1 MHFYR
6 LFTAFVLSLLA
17 MAVVPLCYC
26 LTIID
31 RHNPNDRVRIEI
43 NEGTDSQGVSQWQL
57 SLLLPKGFNDRKSI
71 LCFKAPVVPADSSS
85 IALLVTT
92 DLSDYCYQI
101 VIVTGEQ
108 TRVFHGISK
117 RASESGT
124 RVRLKSTTANR
135 PELTSVT
142 SNQPVKPHTA
152 PLTLLIYSDNITES
166 VLETR
171 QTRNNTLAMTGDKL
185 AGNTDFSAGGDEGFS
200 YSPPPPWGGDGRP
213 SGLFDIDLVI
223 LKPVINWL
231 MSMGKDS
238 SSFEEQPSPARLK
251 MTRINADGSSS
262 DAVITLGWLDFLDIE
277 QLTDVNFW
285 NTLFQRA
292 ATSCPD
298 SESLQWQLGCL
309 KRFLEYT
316 ALKTDHA
323 GGLKAGNGDGKPSG
337 KASDKASKEENNDHQ
352 KEKKGEPEDQ
362 QNNSPGESNHGSEEG
377 NNRKDDNGKESARN
391 ARIQDL
397 QVIANQLVAL
407 IESDDPDAV
416 FKLRQILDELDM
428 PQRLQVIETKSTNT
442 SGNTATPL
450 EAILKLQ
457 RSFYENSTRNRFIE
471 QLIEAT
477 SVQTRTLDTVNILSE
492 RQPMIPPDRSM
503 PEAGDNNLMILYKI
517 VQDIINRFN
526 QSVQQPSLG
535 HFEKSCLT
543 EYFVQ
548 LLLLYSNPLESIRE
562 LLEKIS
568 DSVIRRDIMI
578 FAQSFTFS
586 IPFRE
591 TLIQLE
597 QHPSFHELERLSNEL
612 MRQAPAS
619 RILQEPPLLVS
630 SVEPVISNHDNTNGR
645 ATNNSNRFAHYTQQV
660 NSYRSDSGS
669 TGSSPVVLPAD
680 RYIQQGARPKLSDPG
695 DQQNPSSQKRFQ
707 TGPSHGNHLTN
718 GAHNRSDLEASGINQ
733 NFSTKHSTDDSLLVE
748 LKGRAQEKKEKKR
761 QQTKELTEQAQE
773 LPIEKQSLTAEVQ
786 ALKTVIQELT
796 KLKTM
801 IQELTK
807 ETQGLRLENQVLVAM
822 NENLIT
828 KNQELYKSMDKSN
841 TEALHLKE
849 QIKKL
854 HVDLRRQQELVD
866 HLIHRSDYQTASAN
880 QRVQTNNLAMNSNGT
895 VFLAPFHPLN
905 TYNEKASPPKEQLKT
920 SAQEQRKPL
929 CKDYRRLCYVKFEC
943 CQWYFPCH
951 KCHNKSDRCE
961 VTSRKALH
969 TTLLLCSVCGFNGDI
984 TEDSQTCPGCNEL
997 MSEYFCAQCKHFT
1010 DLEKKPYHCDKCGI
1024 CRTSKDNA
1032 FHCDVCNVCMNTR
1045 LQDSHKCRENSSHDE
1060 CCICLEDTF
1069 SGGRIMPCSH
1079 KVHRECGAAMF
1090 INGIRTC
1097 PICRHPLDAWFDE
1110 TIIKPSD

>member
-171 QTRNNTLAMTGDKL
+171 QTRNNTLAMRGDKL

-377 NNRKDDNGKESARN
+377 DNRKDDNGKESARN

-416 FKLRQILDELDM
+416 FKLRQILDKLDM

-442 SGNTATPL
+442 SGNSVTPL

-619 RILQEPPLLVS
+619 RILQEPSL
-630 SVEPVISNHDNTNGR
+630 
-645 ATNNSNRFAHYTQQV
+645 V
-660 NSYRSDSGS
+660 NSTGS
-669 TGSSPVVLPAD
+669 TGSSPVLPAY
-680 RYIQQGARPKLSDPG
+680 RYLQQGARPKLSDPG
-695 DQQNPSSQKRFQ
+695 DQQNASSQKRFQ
-707 TGPSHGNHLTN
+707 TGSSYGNHLTN

-733 NFSTKHSTDDSLLVE
+733 NFSTKHSTDDSLLVG

-773 LPIEKQSLTAEVQ
+773 LPLEKQSLTAEVQ
-786 ALKTVIQELT
+786 ALR
-796 KLKTM
+796 TM

-807 ETQGLRLENQVLVAM
+807 KIQGLKLENQELVVM
-822 NENLIT
+822 SENLVT
-828 KNQELYKSMDKSN
+828 KNQELYKCMVKAT

-849 QIKKL
+849 QIKRL

-866 HLIHRSDYQTASAN
+866 HLIHRADNQTASAN
-880 QRVQTNNLAMNSNGT
+880 LLHQMFQANSLAVRSNGT
-895 VFLAPFHPLN
+895 AFFVPFHPN
-905 TYNEKASPPKEQLKT
+905 TDNEKANPPKEQLKT
-920 SAQEQRKPL
+920 SAQEKRKPL
-929 CKDYRRLCYVKFEC
+929 CRDYRRLCYVKFQC

-951 KCHNKSDRCE
+951 RCHNRSDRCE
-961 VTSRKALH
+961 VTSRIALQAMR
-969 TTLLLCSVCGFNGDI
+969 LLCSVCGFNGEI
-984 TEDSQTCPGCNEL
+984 TENSQTCPNCNEQ
-997 MSEYFCAQCKHFT
+997 MSQYFCAKCKHFT
-1010 DLEKKPYHCDKCGI
+1010 DREKKPYHCDKCGM
-1024 CRTSKDNA
+1024 CRVEEDKN
-1032 FHCDVCNVCMNTR
+1032 FHCDTCNVCLNIG
-1045 LQDSHKCRENSSHDE
+1045 LQNNHKCQENLGQNL

-1069 SGGRIMPCSH
+1069 TSSVRLNCSH
-1079 KVHRECGAAMF
+1079 IIHYECGIAM
-1090 INGIRTC
+1090 IRNGIRTC
-1097 PICRHPLDAWFDE
+1097 PVCRHSLYDPPVE
-1110 TIIKPSD
+1110 NNN